1 MHALR
6 AGLSAVVV
14 RHVTGA
20 ALLFASVLAP
30 AGAWA
35 QGAGLRDAAQAQ
47 PGPDDAVTLAQ
58 YRGQSPGGGRGD
70 GGGGGGGRGGGRGFG
85 GGGFGIMIPIPP
97 MIGGGGDDDAAPRRR
112 PRDKVRDKVT
122 EEPPPKKKK
131 KARGD
136 DPPVPPITAQP
147 QRRPAGTPPAPI
159 GLVAGDLRDREVL
172 VTLTDATSDT
182 TINNLARAYR
192 LTRQSSFVSP
202 TLGVRFARYRIPD
215 RRSLQQVLNDLSL
228 DLRVVAAQP
237 VYVYLGSQ
245 SAAAAATAV
254 PQYAAEKLRLSD
266 AHRIA
271 RGRNVRLAIIDS
283 GVDITHP
290 ELKGAVAESIDVVGG
305 KSAPDTHGTAIAGI
319 VGAREQ
325 LMGIAPDARLV
336 AVRAFA
342 KSAAGRSEGTTE
354 TLIKGIDA
362 ALGKG
367 VRLFNLSFA
376 GPRDPSVEQII
387 RIAEGKG
394 AIFIAAAGNG
404 GPGAPAAYPAAYD
417 TVIAVTAVDSGDK
430 IYDRATRG
438 DYIAFAAPG
447 VDILAAAP
455 KRAYGL
461 SSGTSLAAAHVS
473 GIVALIAER
482 KPDFR
487 TADIRKL
494 LKDSARRSEGAAA
507 ADLGAGIVDA
517 ASALEALR

>member
-1 MHALR
+1 MYAGR
-6 AGLSAVVV
+6 AGLSAGVV
-14 RHVTGA
+14 GA
-20 ALLFASVLAP
+20 AFLLASFLVP
-30 AGAWA
+30 SSVSA
-35 QGAGLRDAAQAQ
+35 QGAGLGGIAKGQPRFDRDVEPAQS
-47 PGPDDAVTLAQ
+47 
-58 YRGQSPGGGRGD
+58 RGKYPGGGME
-70 GGGGGGGRGGGRGFG
+70 GGGGNRGGGRGFG
-85 GGGFGIMIPIPP
+85 GGGFGLVIPIVPS
-97 MIGGGGDDDAAPRRR
+97 IGGGGGGDDDDVPRKRR
-112 PRDKVRDKVT
+112 PPRDKVSD
-122 EEPPPKKKK
+122 EQPKKKK
-131 KARGD
+131 TKKARGG
-136 DPPVPPITAQP
+136 DPPVPPITLQP
-147 QRRPAGTPPAPI
+147 QRRPPGIPPAPI
-159 GLVAGDLRDREVL
+159 GAVAGDLRDREVL

-192 LTRQSSFVSP
+192 LTRQSSFASP

-215 RRSLQQVLNDLSL
+215 QRGIQEVLNDLST
-228 DLRVVAAQP
+228 DLRVVAVQP
-237 VYVYLGSQ
+237 VYLYFGSQ
-245 SAAAAATAV
+245 GAAAAATAV
-254 PQYAAEKLRLSD
+254 PQYAAEKLRLTD

-283 GVDITHP
+283 GVDVTHP
-290 ELKGAVAESIDVVGG
+290 ELKGAVADSIDVVGG
-305 KSAPDTHGTAIAGI
+305 KATPDTHGTAIAGI

-325 LMGIAPDARLV
+325 LSGIAPDARIV

-342 KSAAGRSEGTTE
+342 QTSAGRTEGTTE

-387 RIAEGKG
+387 RIAESKG
-394 AIFIAAAGNG
+394 AIFVAAAGNG

-417 TVIAVTAVDSGDK
+417 TVIAVTAVDSADK
-430 IYDRATRG
+430 LYDKATRG

-473 GIVALIAER
+473 GIVALMAER
-482 KPDFR
+482 KPDLR
-487 TADIRKL
+487 TADIKKL
-494 LKDSARRSEGAAA
+494 LKESARRREGATT

>member
-1 MHALR
+1 MYAWR
-6 AGLSAVVV
+6 AGLSAGVVGGI
-14 RHVTGA
+14 TGA
-20 ALLFASVLAP
+20 VLLLASVLVP
-30 AGAWA
+30 SNVSA
-35 QGAGLRDAAQAQ
+35 QGAGGSLGQIETQTDGDVI
-47 PGPDDAVTLAQ
+47 PAQ
-58 YRGQSPGGGRGD
+58 YRGQHGGRD
-70 GGGGGGGRGGGRGFG
+70 EGGGGRRGGRGFG
-85 GGGFGIMIPIPP
+85 GGGFGIVIPIVPS
-97 MIGGGGDDDAAPRRR
+97 IVGGGDDDDDVPRKRR
-112 PRDKVRDKVT
+112 PPRDKT
-122 EEPPPKKKK
+122 SEEQPSKKKK
-131 KARGD
+131 KARGG

-159 GLVAGDLRDREVL
+159 GPVAGDLRDREVL
-172 VTLTDATSDT
+172 VTLTDTTSDV

-192 LTRQSSFVSP
+192 LTRQSSFASP
-202 TLGVRFARYRIPD
+202 TLGVRFARYRIRD
-215 RRSLQQVLNDLSL
+215 GRSLQQVLNDLSL
-228 DLRVVAAQP
+228 DLRVVAVQP

-245 SAAAAATAV
+245 GAAAAASAV
-254 PQYAAEKLRLSD
+254 PQYAAEKLRLTD

-283 GVDITHP
+283 GVDVTHP

-305 KSAPDTHGTAIAGI
+305 KAAPDTHGTAIAGI
-319 VGAREQ
+319 VGARGQ
-325 LMGIAPDARLV
+325 LMGIAPDARIV

-342 KSAAGRSEGTTE
+342 QTSAGRTEGTTE

-417 TVIAVTAVDSGDK
+417 MVIAVTAVDSADK
-430 IYDRATRG
+430 IYERATRG

-482 KPDFR
+482 KPNLR

-494 LKDSARRSEGAAA
+494 LEESARRSEGATT
-507 ADLGAGIVDA
+507 ADVGAGIVDA

>member
-1 MHALR
+1 MCAGQV
-6 AGLSAVVV
+6 GLSAGFVRGVAGLALLVVGTLAS
-14 RHVTGA
+14 TGA
-20 ALLFASVLAP
+20 S
-30 AGAWA
+30 A
-35 QGAGLRDAAQAQ
+35 QGFAGGNLEHLAAE
-47 PGPDDAVTLAQ
+47 PDSPVTLVQ
-58 YRGQSPGGGRGD
+58 SRGQYGGGRSE
-70 GGGGGGGRGGGRGFG
+70 GGRGGGRGFG
-85 GGGFGIMIPIPP
+85 GGGFGIVIPIVPS
-97 MIGGGGDDDAAPRRR
+97 IGGGGGDDDDVPRKRR
-112 PRDKVRDKVT
+112 PPRDKVSD
-122 EEPPPKKKK
+122 EQPKKKK
-131 KARGD
+131 KVRVGG
-136 DPPVPPITAQP
+136 DPPVPPITLQP
-147 QRRPAGTPPAPI
+147 QRRPPGIPPAPI

-172 VTLTDATSDT
+172 VTLTDTTSDT

-192 LTRQSSFVSP
+192 LTRQSSFASP

-215 RRSLQQVLNDLSL
+215 QRGIQEVLNDLST
-228 DLRVVAAQP
+228 DLRVVAVQP
-237 VYVYLGSQ
+237 VYLYFGSQ
-245 SAAAAATAV
+245 GAAAAATAV
-254 PQYAAEKLRLSD
+254 PQYAAEKLRLTD

-283 GVDITHP
+283 GVDVTHP
-290 ELKGAVAESIDVVGG
+290 ELKGAVADSIDVVGG
-305 KSAPDTHGTAIAGI
+305 KATPDTHGTAIAGI

-325 LMGIAPDARLV
+325 LSGIAPDARIV

-342 KSAAGRSEGTTE
+342 QTSAGRTEGTTE

-387 RIAEGKG
+387 RIAESKG
-394 AIFIAAAGNG
+394 AIFVAAAGNG

-417 TVIAVTAVDSGDK
+417 TVIAVTAVDSADK
-430 IYDRATRG
+430 LYDKATRG

-473 GIVALIAER
+473 GIVALMAER
-482 KPDFR
+482 KPDLR
-487 TADIRKL
+487 TADIKKL
-494 LKDSARRSEGAAA
+494 LKESARRREGATT

>member
-1 MHALR
+1 
-6 AGLSAVVV
+6 
-14 RHVTGA
+14 
-20 ALLFASVLAP
+20 LLAF
-30 AGAWA
+30 
-35 QGAGLRDAAQAQ
+35 QA
-47 PGPDDAVTLAQ
+47 DVC
-58 YRGQSPGGGRGD
+58 R
-70 GGGGGGGRGGGRGFG
+70 
-85 GGGFGIMIPIPP
+85 
-97 MIGGGGDDDAAPRRR
+97 
-112 PRDKVRDKVT
+112 
-122 EEPPPKKKK
+122 
-131 KARGD
+131 
-136 DPPVPPITAQP
+136 
-147 QRRPAGTPPAPI
+147 
-159 GLVAGDLRDREVL
+159 
-172 VTLTDATSDT
+172 
-182 TINNLARAYR
+182 
-192 LTRQSSFVSP
+192 
-202 TLGVRFARYRIPD
+202 
-215 RRSLQQVLNDLSL
+215 
-228 DLRVVAAQP
+228 
-237 VYVYLGSQ
+237 
-245 SAAAAATAV
+245 TAV
-254 PQYAAEKLRLSD
+254 PQYAAEKLRLTD

-283 GVDITHP
+283 GVDVSHP

-305 KSAPDTHGTAIAGI
+305 KAAPDTHGTAIAGI

-325 LMGIAPDARLV
+325 LTGIAPDARIV

-342 KSAAGRSEGTTE
+342 QTSAGRSEGTTE

-404 GPGAPAAYPAAYD
+404 GPGGPAAYPAAYD
-417 TVIAVTAVDSGDK
+417 TVIAVTAVDSADK

-482 KPDFR
+482 KPDVR
-487 TADIRKL
+487 TADIKKL
-494 LKDSARRSEGAAA
+494 LKESVRHSDGAAMA
-507 ADLGAGIVDA
+507 GLGAGIVDA

>member
-1 MHALR
+1 MYALR
-6 AGLSAVVV
+6 AGRIAGVVGV
-14 RHVTGA
+14 
-20 ALLFASVLAP
+20 ALLLTGMVLPSGASAQSAGWRGI
-30 AGAWA
+30 AGA
-35 QGAGLRDAAQAQ
+35 QDEAGSLLI
-47 PGPDDAVTLAQ
+47 LAQ
-58 YRGQSPGGGRGD
+58 NRYPSGGRGD
-70 GGGGGGGRGGGRGFG
+70 GGGGSRGGRGFG
-85 GGGFGIMIPIPP
+85 GGGFGIVIPIVPS
-97 MIGGGGDDDAAPRRR
+97 IGGGGGDADDVPRKRR
-112 PRDKVRDKVT
+112 PPRDKVSD
-122 EEPPPKKKK
+122 EQPPKKKK
-131 KARGD
+131 KVRAGG
-136 DPPVPPITAQP
+136 DPPVPPITTQP

-159 GLVAGDLRDREVL
+159 GAVAGDLRDREVL
-172 VTLTDATSDT
+172 VTLTDTTSDT

-192 LTRQSSFVSP
+192 LTRQSSFASP

-215 RRSLQQVLNDLSL
+215 QRNIQQVLDDLSL
-228 DLRVVAAQP
+228 DLRVVAVQP

-245 SAAAAATAV
+245 GAAAAATAV
-254 PQYAAEKLRLSD
+254 PQYAAEKLRLTD

-283 GVDITHP
+283 GVDVSHP
-290 ELKGAVAESIDVVGG
+290 ELKGVVAESIDVVGG
-305 KSAPDTHGTAIAGI
+305 KAAPDTHGTAIAGI

-325 LMGIAPDARLV
+325 LTGIAPDARIV

-342 KSAAGRSEGTTE
+342 QTAAGRSEGTTE

-394 AIFIAAAGNG
+394 AIFVAAAGNG

-417 TVIAVTAVDSGDK
+417 TVIAVTAVDSADK

-482 KPDFR
+482 KPEVR
-487 TADIRKL
+487 TADIVKL
-494 LKDSARRSEGAAA
+494 LKDSARHSDGAAMA
-507 ADLGAGIVDA
+507 GLGAGIVDA

>member
-6 AGLSAVVV
+6 AGLSAGIV
-14 RHVTGA
+14 RGITGA
-20 ALLFASVLAP
+20 AFLLASILMP
-30 AGAWA
+30 SGASA
-35 QGAGLRDAAQAQ
+35 QGAAGRLGQIA
-47 PGPDDAVTLAQ
+47 PEPDSAVTPAQ
-58 YRGQSPGGGRGD
+58 YRGQHGGRGE
-70 GGGGGGGRGGGRGFG
+70 GGGGGRGGGRGFG
-85 GGGFGIMIPIPP
+85 GGGFGIVIPIVPS
-97 MIGGGGDDDAAPRRR
+97 IGGGGGDDDVPRKRR
-112 PRDKVRDKVT
+112 PPRDKVS
-122 EEPPPKKKK
+122 EEQPPKKKK
-131 KARGD
+131 KVRAGG
-136 DPPVPPITAQP
+136 DPPVPPITLQP

-172 VTLTDATSDT
+172 VTLTDTTSDT

-192 LTRQSSFVSP
+192 LTRQSSFASP

-215 RRSLQQVLNDLSL
+215 QRDLQQVLNDLSL
-228 DLRVVAAQP
+228 DLRVVAVQP
-237 VYVYLGSQ
+237 IYVYLGSQ
-245 SAAAAATAV
+245 GAAAAASAV
-254 PQYAAEKLRLSD
+254 PQYAAEKLRLTD

-283 GVDITHP
+283 GVDVAHP
-290 ELKGAVAESIDVVGG
+290 ELKGVVAESIDVVGG
-305 KSAPDTHGTAIAGI
+305 KAAPDSHGTAIAGI

-325 LMGIAPDARLV
+325 LVGIAPDARLV
-336 AVRAFA
+336 AVRSFA
-342 KSAAGRSEGTTE
+342 QTAAGRSEGTTE

-473 GIVALIAER
+473 GIVALIVER

-494 LKDSARRSEGAAA
+494 LKDSARRSEGAAT

>member
-1 MHALR
+1 MYAGR
-6 AGLSAVVV
+6 AGLSAGVVAGI
-14 RHVTGA
+14 TGA
-20 ALLFASVLAP
+20 ALLLAGLLVPSSASAS
-30 AGAWA
+30 
-35 QGAGLRDAAQAQ
+35 GAGGGLGQISAE
-47 PGPDDAVTLAQ
+47 PDSALTLAQ
-58 YRGQSPGGGRGD
+58 YRSQSGGRGD
-70 GGGGGGGRGGGRGFG
+70 GGGGNR
-85 GGGFGIMIPIPP
+85 GGGFGRGGFGIVIPIVPS
-97 MIGGGGDDDAAPRRR
+97 IGGGGGNDDDAPRKRR
-112 PRDKVRDKVT
+112 PPRDKVSD
-122 EEPPPKKKK
+122 EQPPKKKK
-131 KARGD
+131 KVRVGG
-136 DPPVPPITAQP
+136 DPPVPPITLQP
-147 QRRPAGTPPAPI
+147 QRRPPGIPPAPI
-159 GLVAGDLRDREVL
+159 GAVAGDLRDREVL
-172 VTLTDATSDT
+172 VTLTDTTSDT

-192 LTRQSSFVSP
+192 LTRQSSFASP

-215 RRSLQQVLNDLSL
+215 QRGIQEVLDDLAT
-228 DLRVVAAQP
+228 DLRVAAVQP
-237 VYVYLGSQ
+237 MYLYFGSQ
-245 SAAAAATAV
+245 GAAAAATAV
-254 PQYAAEKLRLSD
+254 PQYAAEKLRLTD

-283 GVDITHP
+283 GVDVTHP
-290 ELKGAVAESIDVVGG
+290 ELKGVVADSIDVVGG
-305 KSAPDTHGTAIAGI
+305 KAAPDTHGTAIAGI

-325 LMGIAPDARLV
+325 LAGIAPDARIV

-342 KSAAGRSEGTTE
+342 QTAAGRMEGTTE

-387 RIAEGKG
+387 RVAEGKG

-404 GPGAPAAYPAAYD
+404 GPGAPAAYPAAYE

-430 IYDRATRG
+430 VYDRATRG

-494 LKDSARRSEGAAA
+494 LKDSARRSEGATT

>member
-1 MHALR
+1 MYAGR
-6 AGLSAVVV
+6 AGLSAGVVGGI
-14 RHVTGA
+14 TGA
-20 ALLFASVLAP
+20 ALLLASVSVPNNAS
-30 AGAWA
+30 A
-35 QGAGLRDAAQAQ
+35 QGAGGSLGQIETQVDGAL
-47 PGPDDAVTLAQ
+47 TLVQ
-58 YRGQSPGGGRGD
+58 HRGQYGGRGD
-70 GGGGGGGRGGGRGFG
+70 GGGNR
-85 GGGFGIMIPIPP
+85 GGGFGRGGIGIVIPIVPS
-97 MIGGGGDDDAAPRRR
+97 IGAGSDDDDAPRKRR
-112 PRDKVRDKVT
+112 PPRDKVSD
-122 EEPPPKKKK
+122 EQPPKKKK
-131 KARGD
+131 TKKAGGG
-136 DPPVPPITAQP
+136 DPPVPPITLQP

-172 VTLTDATSDT
+172 VTLTDTTSDT
-182 TINNLARAYR
+182 TINNLGRAYR
-192 LTRQSSFVSP
+192 LTRQSSFASP

-215 RRSLQQVLNDLSL
+215 QRGIQEVLNDLST
-228 DLRVVAAQP
+228 DLRVVAVQP

-245 SAAAAATAV
+245 GAAAAATAV
-254 PQYAAEKLRLSD
+254 PQYAAEKLRLTD

-271 RGRNVRLAIIDS
+271 RGRNVRVAIIDS
-283 GVDITHP
+283 GVDVTHP

-305 KSAPDTHGTAIAGI
+305 KAAPDTHGTAIAGI

-325 LMGIAPDARLV
+325 LSGIAPDARIV

-342 KSAAGRSEGTTE
+342 QTSAGRTEGTTE

-387 RIAEGKG
+387 RVAEGKG

-417 TVIAVTAVDSGDK
+417 TVIAVTAVDSADK
-430 IYDRATRG
+430 VYERATRG

-455 KRAYGL
+455 KRTYGL

-482 KPDFR
+482 KPDLR
-487 TADIRKL
+487 TADIKKL
-494 LKDSARRSEGAAA
+494 LKESARRGEGAMT